1 MAEPLCVYVLID
13 HSASMN
19 GAALE
24 SLRQGVQVLLS
35 AFESYRGRPLK
46 VSLLTFESTPTLLT
60 PLSDAEAEEFTTDV
74 SLILATLETVG
85 ASNLGK
91 ALRHLAQSLSEGAH
105 NILYLFSDGN
115 FTDDWQ
121 AALEALRPSLRRIY
135 AVACGMAA
143 NQETLA
149 VADQVLL
156 VGNLTADALLATLR
170 AAK

>member
-35 AFESYRGRPLK
+35 AFEGYRGRPLK
-46 VSLLTFESTPTLLT
+46 VSLLTFESTPTLMT

-74 SLILATLETVG
+74 SLILATLETAG

-91 ALRHLAQSLSEGAH
+91 ALRHLADHLLEGTH

-115 FTDDWQ
+115 FTDDWE
-121 AALEALRPSLRRIY
+121 ATLAALRPNFRRIY
-135 AVACGMAA
+135 TVACGMAA
-143 NQETLA
+143 NRETLA
-149 VADQVLL
+149 AADQVLW
-156 VGNLTADALLATLR
+156 VSNLTADALLTTLR

>member
-35 AFESYRGRPLK
+35 AFEGYRVRPLK

-60 PLSDAEAEEFTTDV
+60 PLSDAQAEEFTTDV
-74 SLILATLETVG
+74 SLILATLETAG

-91 ALRHLAQSLSEGAH
+91 ALRRLAESLSEGTH

-115 FTDDWQ
+115 FTDNWQ
-121 AALEALRPSLRRIY
+121 AALEALRPNLRRLY

-143 NQETLA
+143 NRETLA

-156 VGNLTADALLATLR
+156 VGNLTADALLTTLR
-170 AAK
+170 TAK